1 MENISFLTASYQA
14 EAVTNCEQ
22 GDLQILKKE
31 LADYIR
37 QHRVNHVH
45 VTTKVK
51 VKLAN
56 MPVIESFHEA
66 NSKIAGI
73 GLPDF

>member
-1 MENISFLTASYQA
+1 MENISFLTASNQA

-22 GDLQILKKE
+22 GDLRILKNE
-31 LADYIR
+31 LADFVR

-45 VTTKVK
+45 VTTKVN
-51 VKLAN
+51 VKLVN
-56 MPVIESFHEA
+56 MPGIESFQEA

-73 GLPDF
+73 GLPDL